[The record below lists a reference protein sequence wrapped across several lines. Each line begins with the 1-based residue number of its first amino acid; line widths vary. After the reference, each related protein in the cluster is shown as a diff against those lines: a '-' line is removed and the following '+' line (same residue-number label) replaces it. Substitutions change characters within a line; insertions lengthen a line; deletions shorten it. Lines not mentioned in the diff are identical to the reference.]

1 MFRKI
6 YFLCFFLLLALLLPC
21 QNYALAHG
29 KDGNCQKQDG
39 CQNQKKKPKTI
50 TITVDQFE
58 QLMNKLNSLQNQ
70 VDNLNND
77 LETIKGE
84 KPEHAASACT
94 ETPSKAIDKKDKD
107 KHKTDDHLL
116 RKLQKEMGKCESEVP
131 VTSATAVGD
140 TKMNPNITV
149 TGDFV
154 WNINHNKDRD
164 GGSPFDL
171 REIGVEFQ
179 SNIDPW
185 SSAKI
190 AVGVVNED
198 GEYKAGIE
206 EAFISYHKLPLG
218 MKAKAGQFFL
228 PFGKDN
234 ELHQHSRPY
243 VDVPNVVENFL
254 EPGNLPGTGVM
265 LSALLPTGNVY
276 TEVMGSVINDQSSR
290 SFTEGASGKPL
301 YFGRIRSF
309 FDVNDSS
316 NIELGYSHL
325 RGFNDEDATRLTRI
339 NGVDLTYRWRPVM
352 RGKYQS
358 LMLRGEYLQSR
369 RSETGG
375 VINSKGYY
383 GLAQYQMNR
392 NWYIGGR
399 YDFSEFP
406 DLVNARERAYS
417 AFLTYFPTEFAY
429 YRLQYKNTRRNFAP
443 NYRQLMFQVNF
454 MMGPHGAHSF

>member
-1 MFRKI
+1 MIRKS
-6 YFLCFFLLLALLLPC
+6 YFLFFLLLIVLSSSQLHV
-21 QNYALAHG
+21 LAHG
-29 KDGNCQKQDG
+29 KEESCKKHDSCQK
-39 CQNQKKKPKTI
+39 KKTI
-50 TITVDQFE
+50 TITADQFDK
-58 QLMNKLNSLQNQ
+58 LMQKLDSLQNQ
-70 VDNLNND
+70 INNLNQE

-84 KPEHAASACT
+84 KPT
-94 ETPSKAIDKKDKD
+94 VPSKGM
-107 KHKTDDHLL
+107 KTPAQTADAVDEDEDEDDELL
-116 RKLQKEMGKCESEVP
+116 KQLQREMGKCEAEVP
-131 VTSATAVGD
+131 VTPATAIGD
-140 TKMNPNITV
+140 TKMNPNIAV

-154 WNINHNKDRD
+154 WNMNHNKDRD
-164 GGSPFDL
+164 GGGPFNL

-185 SSAKI
+185 SSAKV
-190 AVGVVNED
+190 AVGIVNED

-206 EAFISYHKLPLG
+206 EAYISYHKMPFGTKL
-218 MKAKAGQFFL
+218 KAGQFFL

-276 TEVMGSVINDQSSR
+276 TEVIGSVINDQSSR

-301 YFGRIRSF
+301 YFGRLRSF
-309 FDVNDSS
+309 LDINDSS

-325 RGFNDEDATRLTRI
+325 RGYNDEDATRLTQI
-339 NGVDLTYRWRPVM
+339 NGLDVTYRWRPLM

-369 RSETGG
+369 RNDIDG

-406 DLVNARERAYS
+406 DLINANEKAYS

-429 YRLQYKNTRRNFAP
+429 YRLQYKDTRRNFAP